1 MKTKF
6 YALICVFVSF
16 IVFVNVMSVS
26 NAKRYEESL
35 NTAVYHTFDN
45 EMPEGI
51 LNDEYGVSEYF
62 EIVENIKVSLD
73 YVYEK
78 KYFIKYSW
86 ANYDMSSFGI
96 RLYVEDIMGENL
108 PADAKLDAEISYSK
122 EKKSVSPFY
131 IKANDFPEDEALGY
145 KQSVEIYFNPLRGKA
160 DKIDITL
167 YYDEFVFVLKD
178 VNIVI

>member
-1 MKTKF
+1 MKPKF

-16 IVFVNVMSVS
+16 IVFVNVVSIS
-26 NAKRYEESL
+26 NAKKYEESL
-35 NTAVYHTFDN
+35 NTAVYHTFDID
-45 EMPEGI
+45 MPDEI
-51 LNDEYGVSEYF
+51 LNDEYGVSEYSDV
-62 EIVENIKVSLD
+62 VENIKVSLD

-96 RLYVEDIMGENL
+96 RLYVEDVTGENL
-108 PADAKLDAEISYSK
+108 SSDAKLDAEISYSGGK
-122 EKKSVSPFY
+122 MSVSPFY
-131 IKANDFPEDEALGY
+131 IKANDYPEDEALGY
-145 KQSVEIYFNPLRGKA
+145 KQSVEIYFYPLKGKA

-167 YYDEFVFVLKD
+167 YYDELVFVLKD

>member
-96 RLYVEDIMGENL
+96 RLYVENIMGENL
-108 PADAKLDAEISYSK
+108 PVDAKLDAEISYSK